1 MDTEGRAAIEALWAK
16 SIAFST
22 MSLKPFSLTHV
33 VYSSDDALG
42 PFWALLSL
50 SPPFC
55 VVSLTTVIV
64 VGRDLRAAFVLVGLI
79 VTSTI
84 STILKKI
91 IDHKRPDH
99 IFGAAAGPGDDA
111 GQSSAGASASS
122 MLHVPSSQEEGMPS
136 NHAAFVAFAAA
147 FALLFAIRRCD
158 KMQGSVIAKSIKRW
172 APPIGAWAIAIGCS
186 YSRVHLG
193 YHTPNQVYAGFA
205 LGCTLGG
212 IWYRLYE
219 TRYMKCISM
228 LEDLLTPFDVRS
240 PHEVGDLAAERRKGL
255 DARRKL
261 NAQRKSGWKK
271 M

>member
-1 MDTEGRAAIEALWAK
+1 MP
-16 SIAFST
+16 
-22 MSLKPFSLTHV
+22 LKPYSLTHV

-42 PFWALLSL
+42 PLWALLSL

-55 VVSLTTVIV
+55 VVSLTTAIV

-79 VTSTI
+79 VTSII
-84 STILKKI
+84 STVLKKI
-91 IDHKRPDH
+91 IDHKRPGH
-99 IFGAAAGPGDDA
+99 IFGAATSPGDDA
-111 GQSSAGASASS
+111 GQSSADPN

-158 KMQGSVIAKSIKRW
+158 KMQGSVIVKSIKRW
-172 APPIGAWAIAIGCS
+172 APPIGAWIIAIGCS

-193 YHTPNQVYAGFA
+193 YHTSNQVYAGFA
-205 LGCTLGG
+205 LGCALGG
-212 IWYRLYE
+212 LWYRLYE
-219 TRYMKCISM
+219 TTYMNNISKI
-228 LEDLLTPFDVRS
+228 EDLLTPFDIRS
-240 PHEVGDLAAERRKGL
+240 PHEVCDLAAERRKGL

-271 M
+271 K

>member
-1 MDTEGRAAIEALWAK
+1 
-16 SIAFST
+16 

-42 PFWALLSL
+42 PLWALLSL

-64 VGRDLRAAFVLVGLI
+64 VGRDLRAAFVLLGLVI
-79 VTSTI
+79 TTII

-99 IFGAAAGPGDDA
+99 VFGAAGTGDD
-111 GQSSAGASASS
+111 GQSST
-122 MLHVPSSQEEGMPS
+122 LHVPSSQEEGMPS

-147 FALLFAIRRCD
+147 FSLLFAIRRCD
-158 KMQGSVIAKSIKRW
+158 KMQGSAIVKSIKRYL
-172 APPIGAWAIAIGCS
+172 PPIGAWLLAVGCA

-205 LGCTLGG
+205 LGCALGG
-212 IWYRLYE
+212 LWYTLYE
-219 TRYMKCISM
+219 TIYINKISR
-228 LEDLLTPFDVRS
+228 LEELLTAFDFRS

-261 NAQRKSGWKK
+261 DAQRKSGWKK
-271 M
+271 K